1 MGCENNFDGQGCHSV
16 PTGVVDA
23 YDWFQQELDSEQ
35 ELNSLLN
42 NIRKWHCDR
51 NLIDG
56 STDAAQFKKL
66 QEEVDELKSSIEQ
79 KTDVSDDIGDIIVV
93 LVNIAT
99 RNNLSI
105 RSCLQRAWNDIK
117 DRKGKMVDGIFV
129 KETSV

>member
-1 MGCENNFDGQGCHSV
+1 MGCENNFGGQGCHSA

-23 YDWFQQELDSEQ
+23 YNWFPQELDSEQ

-66 QEEVDELKSSIEQ
+66 QEEVNELKSSIEQ